1 MTNKKNLTQD
11 NNQNPPE
18 KTSEETSELSKKIE
32 ELQQKIEEL
41 EKEKDSY
48 LKGWQ
53 QERADALNYKQKEN
67 ERISNTVKFANQAL
81 LKDLIGVADNFDFAV
96 ANLESL
102 EEADGEK
109 AKNWEVMLKGIYMVK
124 SNLEKLLTDYGLTK
138 ITALGEH
145 FNPAIH
151 EAVKYTNDPTQ
162 PVDIVTEELQS
173 GYSLEG
179 RTIRPAKVVVN
190 SPLET
195 ETKKEE

>member
-1 MTNKKNLTQD
+1 
-11 NNQNPPE
+11 
-18 KTSEETSELSKKIE
+18 
-32 ELQQKIEEL
+32 
-41 EKEKDSY
+41 
-48 LKGWQ
+48 
-53 QERADALNYKQKEN
+53 
-67 ERISNTVKFANQAL
+67 
-81 LKDLIGVADNFDFAV
+81 
-96 ANLESL
+96 
-102 EEADGEK
+102 
-109 AKNWEVMLKGIYMVK
+109 MVK